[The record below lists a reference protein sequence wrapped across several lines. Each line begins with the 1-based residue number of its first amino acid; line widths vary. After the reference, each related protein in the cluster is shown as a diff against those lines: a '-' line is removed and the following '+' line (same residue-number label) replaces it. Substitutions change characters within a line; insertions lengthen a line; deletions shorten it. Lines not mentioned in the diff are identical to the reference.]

1 MPRSID
7 LDLMHVMFLQTFI
20 NKEVVFQYFL
30 TAKYK
35 KRKQKCNDLKKY
47 CEEKNTRLLYLIF
60 FEHTPV

>member
-35 KRKQKCNDLKKY
+35 KRKQKSNDLKKDW
-47 CEEKNTRLLYLIF
+47 EEKNTRLLYLIF
-60 FEHTPV
+60 FEHTTV